1 MQTISS
7 NKVPVIVENL
17 REGLKGELNV
27 SIPWRLMLDSA
38 VADHVPP
45 LICDIYQLL
54 LSCW

>member
-38 VADHVPP
+38 VAVHVPP